1 MSLSDYVLDGDWDN
15 YGLFQQHFSELL
27 PRLDLDDDNRL
38 LSSFS
43 NGEQLRIQILR
54 LLMKEVDIF
63 LLDEPTNDLDMEA
76 LLWLEGWLIN
86 QEKPILMISHDLRM
100 IENFANK
107 IVHFEQLK
115 RKTESVVTVYE
126 GDYESYM
133 VSRNLNI
140 SQANQTYKT

>member
-1 MSLSDYVLDGDWDN
+1 
-15 YGLFQQHFSELL
+15 
-27 PRLDLDDDNRL
+27 
-38 LSSFS
+38 
-43 NGEQLRIQILR
+43 
-54 LLMKEVDIF
+54 MKEVDIF
-63 LLDEPTNDLDMEA
+63 LPDEPSNDLDMEA

-86 QEKPILMISHDLRM
+86 QENPILMISHDLRM

-133 VSRNLNI
+133 VSRNLNV